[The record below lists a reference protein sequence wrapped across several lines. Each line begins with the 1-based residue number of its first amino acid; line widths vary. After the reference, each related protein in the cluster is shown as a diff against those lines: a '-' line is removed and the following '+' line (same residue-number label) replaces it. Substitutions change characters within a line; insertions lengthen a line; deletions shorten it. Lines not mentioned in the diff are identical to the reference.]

1 MKAKGLM
8 TAVLVSSLL
17 LISPNAFADSVKI
30 NILIQGSASGMN
42 ATVVEH
48 GPRGVPFDDVDLST
62 NNREHGWG
70 WGTLL
75 HANGHRHDGKP
86 PSSLRLESGPAST
99 GSGLTLA
106 VSIAADNSAVL
117 FVRDTRL
124 GSTLGIFGPD
134 RPPSDAATSPIAATA
149 VAGTTA
155 NPAASIV
162 IVVSAAADA
171 ASEPDPDITEVPEP
185 ASLFLLGAGLVSLA
199 VGWRLRKRF

>member
-8 TAVLVSSLL
+8 TAVLVSSLM
-17 LISPNAFADSVKI
+17 LISSNAFADSVKI
-30 NILIQGSASGMN
+30 NILVQGSTSGLN
-42 ATVVEH
+42 ATVLSH
-48 GPRGVPFDDVDLST
+48 GPRGVPFDDIDLST

-70 WGTLL
+70 WGTML
-75 HANGHRHDGKP
+75 HANGRDHDAKP

-106 VSIAADNSAVL
+106 VSMTADNSAVL

-134 RPPSDAATSPIAATA
+134 GPPGDAAASPIAAT
-149 VAGTTA
+149 VAA
-155 NPAASIV
+155 SIPARPAAS

-171 ASEPDPDITEVPEP
+171 ASDPDITEVPEP
-185 ASLFLLGAGLVSLA
+185 TSLLLLGTGLVSLA
-199 VGWRLRKRF
+199 AGWRLRKRP

>member
-17 LISPNAFADSVKI
+17 LISSNAFADSVKI
-30 NILIQGSASGMN
+30 NILVQGSASGLN

-48 GPRGVPFDDVDLST
+48 GPRGVPFDDIDLST

-70 WGTLL
+70 WGTML
-75 HANGHRHDGKP
+75 HANGRDHDGKP

-106 VSIAADNSAVL
+106 VSMASDNSAVL

-124 GSTLGIFGPD
+124 VQPWGSSVLMARTVK
-134 RPPSDAATSPIAATA
+134 RQ
-149 VAGTTA
+149 
-155 NPAASIV
+155 
-162 IVVSAAADA
+162 
-171 ASEPDPDITEVPEP
+171 
-185 ASLFLLGAGLVSLA
+185 
-199 VGWRLRKRF
+199 RLRSQQRWQASRQIRQSR

>member
-8 TAVLVSSLL
+8 TAVLLSSSLL
-17 LISPNAFADSVKI
+17 ISSNAFADSVKI
-30 NILIQGSASGMN
+30 TILVQGSASGLN

-48 GPRGVPFDDVDLST
+48 GPRGVPFDDIDLST

-70 WGTLL
+70 WGTML
-75 HANGHRHDGKP
+75 HANGRDHDGKP

-106 VSIAADNSAVL
+106 VSMASDNSAVL

-134 RPPSDAATSPIAATA
+134 GPPSEGAASPIAATVVTGIPADPA
-149 VAGTTA
+149 V
-155 NPAASIV
+155 S

-171 ASEPDPDITEVPEP
+171 ASDPDPDITEVPEP
-185 ASLFLLGAGLVSLA
+185 TSLLLLGAGLVSLA
-199 VGWRLRKRF
+199 AGWRLRKRP